1 MFRWMQ
7 KHPTTD
13 LTWVGEEFEQLD
25 LKDKRLEQRA
35 RKLLGDFFS
44 QPGSAIAQAC
54 GDWASA
60 KAAYRFFDNER
71 VPRAALLESHRQAAL
86 ERMKSHRVILA
97 VQDTSSIN
105 HSTHPCTTGLGPIGS
120 HRQHQGLLL
129 HSTLALT
136 PEGQCLGVLEAQ
148 LEARASLRN
157 ARERKATINR
167 KPVEEKE
174 SVKWLRGFEAARE
187 CLEQLP
193 SQNQIVSVGD
203 REGDLY
209 ELLLLGQQHR
219 GRADVLV
226 RAVCQRRVRGEE
238 RFVWELVAAEAPL
251 GQQKVKRPRGL
262 GRAAQEVSL
271 EIRCREVELLAPQDK
286 ARYFGKRE
294 PLRVWAIEARQVVPK
309 AAREPICW
317 RLLTTI
323 PTQTFAQACEKVA
336 WYTQRWQIEIFHKI
350 LKSGC
355 RIEARQLESAARL
368 GRALALDLIVAWRI
382 LALSRE
388 GRLTPE
394 QPCVAVLSEAEWKI
408 LYCWIHPGKSI
419 PLHPPRL
426 DEALKWIARLGG
438 FLGRK
443 GDGFPGPITLW
454 RGLHRLH
461 DLCSGSTIAN
471 QPHNFVGNA

>member
-1 MFRWMQ
+1 MQ
-7 KHPTTD
+7 EHPTTD
-13 LTWVGEEFEQLD
+13 LAWVEEELQQLD
-25 LKDKRLEQRA
+25 LKDRRLEQRA
-35 RKLLGDFFS
+35 RKLLGEFFC
-44 QPGSAIAQAC
+44 QPGSAIPQAC

-60 KAAYRFFDNER
+60 KAAYRFFANER
-71 VPRAALLESHRQAAL
+71 VDSEALLESHRQATL
-86 ERMKSHRVILA
+86 ERMGQHRVILA

-105 HSTHPCTTGLGPIGS
+105 YSTHPCTAGLGYIGS
-120 HRQHQGLLL
+120 HRQNQGLHL

-136 PEGQCLGVLEAQ
+136 PEGQCLGVIDAQ
-148 LEARASLRN
+148 LKARASLRR

-187 CLEQLP
+187 CVEQLP
-193 SQNQIVSVGD
+193 LQNQIVSVCD

-219 GRADVLV
+219 GRVDVLV
-226 RAVCQRRVRGEE
+226 RAVCKRRVKGEE

-251 GQQKVKRPRGL
+251 GQQKVKLPRRP
-262 GRAAQEVSL
+262 GRAAGEVTL
-271 EIRCREVELLAPQDK
+271 EIRCREVELPPPQDK
-286 ARYFGKRE
+286 ARHFGKRE

-309 AAREPICW
+309 AARDPICW

-323 PTQTFAQACEKVA
+323 PTQNLAQACEKVA

-388 GRLTPE
+388 GRLAPD
-394 QPCVAVLSEAEWKI
+394 QPCASVLSEAEWKI
-408 LYCWIHPGKSI
+408 LYCSIHPGKSV
-419 PLHPPRL
+419 PVQPPRM
-426 DEALKWIARLGG
+426 DEAVKWIARLGG

-454 RGLHRLH
+454 RGLQRLH
-461 DLCSGSTIAN
+461 DLTFGSAIAN
-471 QPHNFVGNA
+471 QLHDFVGNA

>member
-1 MFRWMQ
+1 MQ
-7 KHPTTD
+7 EHPTTD
-13 LTWVGEEFEQLD
+13 LTWVGEEFQRLD

-35 RKLLGDFFS
+35 RKLLGEFFC
-44 QPGSAIAQAC
+44 QPGSAIPQAC

-71 VPRAALLESHRQAAL
+71 VESEALLESHRQATL
-86 ERMKSHRVILA
+86 ERMGPPRVILA

-105 HSTHPCTTGLGPIGS
+105 YSTHPCTAGLGPIGS
-120 HRQHQGLLL
+120 HREHQGLLL

-148 LEARASLRN
+148 LEARSSLRST
-157 ARERKATINR
+157 RERKATINR

-174 SVKWLRGFEAARE
+174 SVKWLRGFEAARACVE
-187 CLEQLP
+187 ELP
-193 SQNQIVSVGD
+193 AQNQIVSVCD

-226 RAVCQRRVRGEE
+226 RAVCKRRVSGEE

-251 GQQKVKRPRGL
+251 GQQKVKVPRRP
-262 GRAAQEVSL
+262 GRAAREVTL

-323 PTQTFAQACEKVA
+323 PTQNFAQACEKVA

-368 GRALALDLIVAWRI
+368 RRALALDLIVAWRI
-382 LALSRE
+382 LALSRQ
-388 GRLTPE
+388 GRLAPD
-394 QPCVAVLSEAEWKI
+394 QPCASLLSEAEWKI
-408 LYCWIHPGKSI
+408 LYCSIHPGKSV
-419 PLHPPRL
+419 PVQPPRL

-454 RGLHRLH
+454 RGLQRLH
-461 DLCSGSTIAN
+461 DLCSGSVIAN
-471 QPHNFVGNA
+471 QLNNFVGNA

>member
-1 MFRWMQ
+1 MQ
-7 KHPTTD
+7 EHPTTD
-13 LTWVGEEFEQLD
+13 LTWVGEELRQLD
-25 LKDKRLEQRA
+25 LKDRRLEQRA
-35 RKLLGDFFS
+35 RNLLGDFFC
-44 QPGSAIAQAC
+44 QPGSAIPQAC

-71 VPRAALLESHRQAAL
+71 VHSEALLESHRQATL
-86 ERMKSHRVILA
+86 ERMRPHRVILA

-105 HSTHPCTTGLGPIGS
+105 YSTHPCTAGLGPIGTQ
-120 HRQHQGLLL
+120 RRNQGLHL
-129 HSTLALT
+129 HSTLAVT
-136 PEGQCLGVLEAQ
+136 PEGQCLGVLDAQ
-148 LEARASLRN
+148 LAARGPLRS

-174 SVKWLRGFEAARE
+174 SVKWLRGFEAARA
-187 CLEQLP
+187 CVEQLP
-193 SQNQIVSVGD
+193 SPNQIVSVCD

-226 RAVCQRRVRGEE
+226 RAVCKRRVSGEE
-238 RFVWELVAAEAPL
+238 RFLWQLVAEEAPL
-251 GQQKVKRPRGL
+251 GQQKVKLPRRP
-262 GRAAQEVSL
+262 GRAAQEVTL
-271 EIRCREVELLAPQDK
+271 EIRCREVQLPPPQDK
-286 ARYFGKRE
+286 ARYFAKRE

-309 AAREPICW
+309 AAQEPICW

-323 PTQTFAQACEKVA
+323 PTQNLAQACEKVA

-355 RIEARQLESAARL
+355 RIEARQLQSAARL
-368 GRALALDLIVAWRI
+368 GRALAFDLIVAWRI

-388 GRLTPE
+388 GRLAPND
-394 QPCVAVLSEAEWKI
+394 PCAGILNEAEWRI
-408 LYCWIHPGKSI
+408 LYCSIHPGKPAPI
-419 PLHPPRL
+419 VPPRMG
-426 DEALKWIARLGG
+426 EAVKWIARLGG

-454 RGLHRLH
+454 RGLQRLH
-461 DLCSGSTIAN
+461 DLSSGSAIAN
-471 QPHNFVGNA
+471 QLHNFVGNA